1 MGIYTFKGQLVNRY
15 PLILKSL
22 SEIPYPKYNCL
33 FIDASLLIVKGIH
46 AGVQTELRT
55 ANARQLFNNVVHLV
69 QPTDLIFIA
78 FDGPFSN
85 AKQYTVLN
93 RRYVYKSMPIETYNQ
108 IFEDDL
114 KSWIEELINF
124 DEYWQKPRVIF
135 SGSKVPGE
143 AETKI
148 FDFLRQEIHKPEWDP
163 NKRHCI
169 VTNDSDLI
177 LMSLRSHIPNI
188 DIYNDIYQNKI
199 RNGMLEPYKYQL
211 TS

>member
-1 MGIYTFKGQLVNRY
+1 MGIYTFRGQLTNRY

-124 DEYWQKPRVIF
+124 DEYW
-135 SGSKVPGE
+135 
-143 AETKI
+143 
-148 FDFLRQEIHKPEWDP
+148 
-163 NKRHCI
+163 
-169 VTNDSDLI
+169 
-177 LMSLRSHIPNI
+177 
-188 DIYNDIYQNKI
+188 
-199 RNGMLEPYKYQL
+199 
-211 TS
+211 